1 MHVWSVD
8 LEIELQ
14 YYPMINK
21 TLTPIW
27 FWLKMY
33 GQYYSVVLTTKGF
46 IGWLNFGCTT
56 ESTKI
61 KLPNLTLPNT
71 CNMSCVTDNVYKWR
85 ST

>member
-1 MHVWSVD
+1 MFD
-8 LEIELQ
+8 LEQDLQ

-56 ESTKI
+56 TESTKI
-61 KLPNLTLPNT
+61 KLPNLTLLT
-71 CNMSCVTDNVYKWR
+71 HVTDNVYKWR
-85 ST
+85 SA